1 MFAEYRPA
9 YKQEHAEDM
18 LSLAG
23 IEEPETRQLT
33 EKSRRL
39 SVHLDNIGH
48 GLIVSLPV
56 AMVVANR
63 SSPLLLTCAALFILA
78 ARLISGTAAPHRLAV
93 RRPRTGVLILVLCG
107 VAYPLVTLGWAIK
120 PAVGLFSWGEAVLPA
135 VSSAILILSWRA
147 APPPRWMAKGLALA
161 LMIAAALIAAELLLN
176 FPLRHILRDRV
187 GTFIHNRPTV
197 TLFLLLGPVI
207 ALLGFRKRRTLC
219 LVLLLATVPTIVISD
234 SEAAK
239 LGLLAAVGTLALSY
253 APFAWVRRFLTV
265 ALLCLIW
272 VQPFFG
278 GTVARSVPDSMVE
291 ATKGAHTRERIE
303 LWQAFSDVA
312 RRYPVFGTGF
322 ASSPHLGNHP
332 IAAEI
337 NPAYREM
344 LKVGHPHNAF
354 LQVWVELGAVG
365 ALLLS
370 FLTLW
375 VMRCLAT
382 APADIRRVGLMTLMS
397 ASAIALV
404 SHGAWQGW
412 WISAVTLA
420 AALLTLRSTS
430 RRNAQGP
437 K

>member
-1 MFAEYRPA
+1 MNDRRR
-9 YKQEHAEDM
+9 
-18 LSLAG
+18 S
-23 IEEPETRQLT
+23 T
-33 EKSRRL
+33 ERNRRL
-39 SVHLDNIGH
+39 ALHLDNIGH

-56 AMVVANR
+56 AMVAANR
-63 SSPLLLTCAALFILA
+63 SSPLLLTSAALFILV
-78 ARLISGTAAPHRLAV
+78 ARLITGAVAPHRGAM
-93 RRPRTGVLILVLCG
+93 RIPRKGVLVLLLCG
-107 VAYPLVTLGWAIK
+107 IAYPLVTLGWAMK

-135 VSSAILILSWRA
+135 ASSAILILSWRA
-147 APPPRWMAKGLALA
+147 APPPRWLAGALAMA
-161 LMIAAALIAAELLLN
+161 LMIAAALIAAELLLH
-176 FPLRHILRDRV
+176 FPLRHVLRDRV

-207 ALLGFRKRRTLC
+207 AVLGLRKRRTLC
-219 LVLLLATVPTIVISD
+219 LALLLTTVPTILISD

-265 ALLCLIW
+265 ALLCLVW

-278 GTVARSVPDSMVE
+278 SIVVRSMPDSVVE
-291 ATKGAHTRERIE
+291 ATKGAHTRERIA

-312 RRYPVFGTGF
+312 RRYPILGTGF
-322 ASSPHLGNHP
+322 ASSPHMDHHP
-332 IAAEI
+332 VAADI
-337 NPAYREM
+337 DPAYREM

-365 ALLLS
+365 ALWVSLLI
-370 FLTLW
+370 LW
-375 VMRCLAT
+375 VMGCLAK
-382 APADIRRVGLMTLMS
+382 APDDIRRVGLMTLMS

-420 AALLTLRSTS
+420 AALLTLRPKS
-430 RRNAQGP
+430 RKSEQSP
-437 K
+437 E